1 MEQQRVLL
9 VDDDPGLTTLLELVF
24 RRAGFEVHSA
34 NNGIDGINQADR
46 ISPNLVILD
55 IMMPDISGIE
65 VCRQIR
71 TNPKTAELPVM
82 ILSASGNKDDRE
94 MALDAGAD
102 TFIQKPVSPT
112 ELVNRV
118 KELLQA
124 KVLS

>member
-34 NNGIDGINQADR
+34 NNGFDGINQAGLL
-46 ISPNLVILD
+46 SPNLMVLD

-71 TNPKTAELPVM
+71 ANPKTAELPVM
-82 ILSASGNKDDRE
+82 ILSASGNKEDRE
-94 MALDAGAD
+94 MALEAGAD
-102 TFIQKPVSPT
+102 TFIQKPISPT
-112 ELVNRV
+112 ELVGRV
-118 KELLQA
+118 KELLLA
-124 KVLS
+124 RVPS